1 MHRRTEAR
9 SFPATAVAL
18 LLLTAVAQSQHS
30 AVPQIGSRSPAVHEA
45 HPPAVWLPAEQP
57 LLSFSVPDDTI
68 QALAVDGDRL
78 YIGGRFGWVGRYT
91 GASAR
96 MDINTGAPASNWPR
110 IAGQVKAVVIDP
122 SGGWIVGGTLESV
135 NGESRQGIIRIAP
148 DGSLDAWD
156 PKVPNGVRALARR
169 GSTLYIGGDFPEVI
183 GGVPAALA
191 AIDLNTGDVLPWR
204 PSGLSGWTS
213 TVIVNALAASPAAVY
228 VGGFFATTMGGS
240 FRRNFA
246 ALDPVSAVALA
257 PNPAPEGTVE
267 ALLDAGSEVLVGGSF
282 GFIGGRPIAYLATMN
297 PANGAIDTWNPQLDG
312 SVRALARS
320 ANTVYVG
327 GSFHTSGSQPRNCAA
342 AFSLPSHSLLAWNPN
357 VSDPAGYPNVQSLA
371 VASNGVYVGG
381 EFRGVGGAA
390 LRSLARVDPTSGLAT
405 AWTGDVAGEVHSL
418 APTSTGVVVGGRFEL
433 VGGEARAG
441 LAAISLTSGDL
452 LPWAPG
458 VHNNLTP
465 EIIGSVTDIVPAGGK
480 VYVAGG
486 FRYVNGEVRE
496 QLALID
502 GQTSALDLSFDA
514 QLAHGFVIRELV
526 HMGSVLYAAGSMM
539 IPGAGQRTLAAFNS
553 TTGAWIPSWD
563 AQTNSTVYSIELSK
577 ASQQLLI
584 TGPFVEVGSPPQP
597 RAGVAA
603 VDVLTGQVTPWDPH
617 PNGPVTDVAL
627 FGENT
632 WISGDFDVLGGT
644 HPREVLAQVDATTG
658 IPSRFEFDPHPGNP
672 DVISLARHGV
682 VLYVGGRFEVGPLPY
697 TVNLLALDTRTGQP
711 FGWSP
716 QPNRE
721 VGLML
726 ASQSHLLVSGD
737 FTSIGGVGVARLA
750 VFPLEQVE

>member
-148 DGSLDAWD
+148 NGSLDAWD
-156 PKVPNGVRALARR
+156 PKVPNGVRALAVR
-169 GSTLYIGGDFPEVI
+169 GSTLYIGGDFPEDI

-213 TVIVNALAASPAAVY
+213 TVIVNALATSPAAVY

-267 ALLDAGSEVLVGGSF
+267 ALLDAGSELLVGGSF

-327 GSFHTSGSQPRNCAA
+327 GSFHTSGAQQRNCAA

-357 VSDPAGYPNVQSLA
+357 VSDPAGFPNVQSLA

-390 LRSLARVDPTSGLAT
+390 RRSLARVDPTSGLAT
-405 AWTGDVAGEVHSL
+405 AWTGDVAGEVHALTS
-418 APTSTGVVVGGRFEL
+418 ASTGVVVGGRFEL

-441 LAAISLTSGDL
+441 LAAISLTTGDL
-452 LPWAPG
+452 LPWAPI
-458 VHNNLTP
+458 VHDNLAP
-465 EIIGSVTDIVPAGGK
+465 EIIGTVTDIVPAGDK
-480 VYVAGG
+480 VYVSGG
-486 FRYVNGEVRE
+486 FRYVNGEEHE

-502 GQTSALDLSFDA
+502 GQSAALDPVFDPH
-514 QLAHGFVIRELV
+514 LAHGFFVSKLILSNAR
-526 HMGSVLYAAGSMM
+526 LYAAGAMK
-539 IPGAGQRTLAAFNS
+539 IPGAGERSLAAFDPQS
-553 TTGAWIPSWD
+553 GAWIPAWGAS
-563 AQTNSTVYSIELSK
+563 ANTTVYSMALSK
-577 ASQQLLI
+577 LSQQILI
-584 TGPFVEVGSPPQP
+584 AGPFTEVGSPPQS

-603 VDVLTGQVTPWDPH
+603 VDPGSGQLTPWNPN
-617 PNGPVTDVAL
+617 PNGPASAFVP
-627 FGENT
+627 FGDT
-632 WISGDFDVLGGT
+632 IWLAGDFDVLQASN
-644 HPREVLAQVDATTG
+644 PRQSLAQVDATTG
-658 IPSRFEFDPHPGNP
+658 VPSSFEFHPHPGYK
-672 DVISLARHGV
+672 DVTSLARHGV

-697 TVNLLALDTRTGQP
+697 TMNLLALDTRAGQP
-711 FGWSP
+711 FGWNP

-726 ASQSHLLVSGD
+726 ASHSHLVVTGD
-737 FTSIGGVGVARLA
+737 FTSISGVGVARLA
-750 VFPLEQVE
+750 VFPLEQAE